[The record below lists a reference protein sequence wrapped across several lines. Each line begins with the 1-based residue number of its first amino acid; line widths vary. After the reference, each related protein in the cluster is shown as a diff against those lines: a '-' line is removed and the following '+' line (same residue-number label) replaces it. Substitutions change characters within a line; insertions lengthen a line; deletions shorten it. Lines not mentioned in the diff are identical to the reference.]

1 MPRGAAVIPYDGKR
15 GRVWRIKYADATGKQ
30 VMETVGAERD
40 GITRKV
46 AEAELRD
53 RLVNV
58 DKRGWRKPAPL
69 TFKTYA
75 GRWFDEGPTR
85 RGWKPNTIAEYRAVR
100 RRLVDVFGPMRL
112 AEIRPRHVAAF
123 VQVETEKKRAPA
135 SIARDLAVLH
145 ALFKTALREELV
157 DQNPA
162 AGAERPKVIP
172 KRWRILQPAEVA
184 RVAKAFT
191 DDQAKAV
198 FLTLILTGLRRHEL
212 QALRWRDVDLLEG
225 VLRVRESKTE
235 AGERSIA
242 ISPMLRDVLSERYR
256 ATSFRGDEELVF
268 CHPKRGTT
276 YQAEGFSEALTAA
289 LAAAGVEAKLRPFH
303 DLRHASL
310 TNGAAAGESPI
321 ALMTRAG
328 HTNMS
333 TTKRYLHLAGTV
345 FQDEAERLEQR
356 LLGGGLSTPA
366 STHLSAPEP
375 TSADPALH
383 QNAESDTPDRL

>member
-1 MPRGAAVIPYDGKR
+1 MRP
-15 GRVWRIKYADATGKQ
+15 
-30 VMETVGAERD
+30 
-40 GITRKV
+40 
-46 AEAELRD
+46 AEL
-53 RLVNV
+53 
-58 DKRGWRKPAPL
+58 
-69 TFKTYA
+69 
-75 GRWFDEGPTR
+75 
-85 RGWKPNTIAEYRAVR
+85 
-100 RRLVDVFGPMRL
+100 
-112 AEIRPRHVAAF
+112 RPRHVAAF
-123 VQVETEKKRAPA
+123 VQTEIEKKRAPA
-135 SIARDLAVLH
+135 SISRDLAVLH

-191 DDQAKAV
+191 DDQARAV

-225 VLRVRESKTE
+225 VLRVRRSKTE

-242 ISPMLRDVLSERYR
+242 LSPMLREVLSERYR
-256 ATSFRGDEELVF
+256 ATSYRGDDEFVF
-268 CHPKRGTT
+268 CHPDRGTI
-276 YQAEGFSEALTAA
+276 YRAETFEPLFRAA
-289 LAAAGVEAKLRPFH
+289 LAEAGIEEHVRAFH

-345 FQDEAERLEQR
+345 FRDEAERLEQR
-356 LLGGGLSTPA
+356 LLGGGFSTPV
-366 STHLSAPEP
+366 STHLRAPEP
-375 TSADPALH
+375 TSPDPAPH
-383 QNAESDTPDRL
+383 QNAASDTPDRL

>member
-1 MPRGAAVIPYDGKR
+1 M
-15 GRVWRIKYADATGKQ
+15 WRIKYADATGKQ

-40 GITRKV
+40 GITRKI

-53 RLVNV
+53 RLVKV
-58 DKRGWRKPAPL
+58 ERRGWRKPAPL
-69 TFKTYA
+69 TFRTYA
-75 GRWFDEGPTR
+75 EQWFEQGPSR
-85 RGWKPNTIAEYRAVR
+85 RGWKPGTVGMYRSIH
-100 RRLVDVFGPMRL
+100 RRLVDWFGPMRL

-123 VQVETEKKRAPA
+123 IQAQTEEKRAAA
-135 SIARDLAVLH
+135 SIVRDLAVLH

-157 DQNPA
+157 DSNPA
-162 AGAERPKVIP
+162 EAAERPKITQR
-172 KRWRILQPAEVA
+172 RWRILEPVEVA

-191 DDQAKAV
+191 DDQARAV
-198 FLTLILTGLRRHEL
+198 FVTLILTGLRRSEL

-225 VLRVRESKTE
+225 VLRVRRSKSE

-242 ISPMLRDVLSERYR
+242 LSPALREVLAEQYR
-256 ATSFRGDEELVF
+256 RTSFRGDDELVF
-268 CHPKRGTT
+268 CHTERGTI
-276 YQAEGFSEALTAA
+276 YRAVAFEPLLREALTAA
-289 LAAAGVEAKLRPFH
+289 GITDHVRAFH

-345 FQDEAERLEQR
+345 FRDEAERLEER
-356 LLGGGLSTPA
+356 LLGGGLSTPV
-366 STHLSAPEP
+366 STHLSEPEP
-375 TSADPALH
+375 LSSDPAPLH
-383 QNAESDTPDRL
+383 RAESDTSDRL